1 MSFNGGCHCGA
12 VKFQVD
18 AELPRTALSCNCSI
32 CRQKGLLLS
41 FSPADKFSLASGQD
55 ALTTYEFNTHKIQ
68 HRFCKVCGSQPFA
81 FGKNPDG
88 SEMVAVNLRC
98 VPSAELES
106 LELQHFDG
114 ASK

>member
-1 MSFNGGCHCGA
+1 LL
-12 VKFQVD
+12 D
-18 AELPRTALSCNCSI
+18 

-41 FSPADKFSLASGQD
+41 FFSADKFSLASGQD
-55 ALTTYEFNTHKIQ
+55 ALSAYEFNTHKIQ

-88 SEMVAVNLRC
+88 SEMRAINLRC
-98 VPSAELES
+98 VPTVKLES